1 MGTLFGYLSADPDEE
16 GGPKPDIFFKSFK
29 EGFEQSEMTQQ
40 SESKRKRGTDEMQMG
55 NKKSYFFEFIS
66 NIISSLV
73 GGITNFVVNASLGSS
88 GGSSQGSAEFLKGT
102 SKGSHAG
109 SAYAS
114 KSSSD
119 ASMNKHPTSQETK
132 H

>member
-1 MGTLFGYLSADPDEE
+1 MGTLFGYLSADPNEE
-16 GGPKPDIFFKSFK
+16 GGPKPDIFFKGFK
-29 EGFEQSEMTQQ
+29 EGFEQSEMIVQP
-40 SESKRKRGTDEMQMG
+40 ESKRKRGTDEMQSG
-55 NKKSYFFEFIS
+55 SKKSYFFEFIS

-88 GGSSQGSAEFLKGT
+88 GGSSQGSSEFLKGS

-114 KSSSD
+114 KSSSA
-119 ASMNKHPTSQETK
+119 ASMNKHPADQDLK